1 MNEDLS
7 EPIGTYP
14 GYGTSIGG
22 TYPVPT
28 TGYGTA
34 TTEDRG
40 FIPAI
45 ENAAPGITEIANRI
59 AVEGESWIN
68 AISRAMTTV
77 AMADYQRRV
86 INAQLER
93 ARQGLPPLQP
103 SEYAPAINVG
113 LSPQTRNLLIYGG
126 LALAAVLLLRRRG

>member
-1 MNEDLS
+1 MNEDIM

-14 GYGTSIGG
+14 APMPVPGYGTVS
-22 TYPVPT
+22 
-28 TGYGTA
+28 
-34 TTEDRG
+34 TEDRG
-40 FIPAI
+40 FVPAI
-45 ENAAPGITEIANRI
+45 ETVAPGITEIANQI
-59 AVEGESWIN
+59 AVEGESWIS

-77 AMADYQRRV
+77 AMADYQRR
-86 INAQLER
+86 ILNAQLER

-126 LALAAVLLLRRRG
+126 LALVAVLLLRRRG

>member
-14 GYGTSIGG
+14 VT
-22 TYPVPT
+22 TTTPT
-28 TGYGTA
+28 YGTA

-45 ENAAPGITEIANRI
+45 ESAAPGLVEAANRI

-77 AMADYQRRV
+77 AMADYQRRI

-126 LALAAVLLLRRRG
+126 IALAVVLLLRRRG

>member
-14 GYGTSIGG
+14 VT
-22 TYPVPT
+22 TTPT
-28 TGYGTA
+28 YGTA

-45 ENAAPGITEIANRI
+45 ESAAPGLVEVANRI

-77 AMADYQRRV
+77 AMADYQRRI

-126 LALAAVLLLRRRG
+126 LALVAVLLLRRRG

>member
-1 MNEDLS
+1 VNEDIM

-14 GYGTSIGG
+14 APL
-22 TYPVPT
+22 PVP
-28 TGYGTA
+28 GYGTA

-45 ENAAPGITEIANRI
+45 DQAAPGLVEAANRI
-59 AVEGESWIN
+59 AVEGESWID

-77 AMADYQRRV
+77 AMADYQRRI

-93 ARQGLPPLQP
+93 ARQGLPPMQP

-126 LALAAVLLLRRRG
+126 IALVAVLLLRRRG